1 VATDVCHH
9 VEEENAAEAVEI
21 SAQTV
26 FHPMEQFCI
35 NKIGGSFSLFG
46 GEIYF
51 SNQALWMIIAA
62 SAGLGIMYLAFMK
75 GSMVPGRLQLIGE
88 MLYEL
93 VANMVRDNVGSA
105 GRKYFPFIF
114 TLFMFILFANVLA
127 LIPGSFAVT
136 SHIVVTFLFAIVIF
150 VGVTAIGFMRHGL
163 HFFRFFFPEGAP
175 GWTAVIL
182 IPIEVVSYLSRP
194 ISLSVRLFANM
205 TVGHVLFK
213 ILAGFTILLGA
224 AGAAGLAGLL
234 PFTILIGITALE
246 LLVAV
251 LQAYV
256 FTILTCVYLHDAIHM
271 H

>member
-1 VATDVCHH
+1 
-9 VEEENAAEAVEI
+9 
-21 SAQTV
+21 
-26 FHPMEQFCI
+26 MEQFEI
-35 NKIGGSFSLFG
+35 HPIGQIELFGMDLSFTNSSLWMVIAAVVSTAFLLFAVRGGS
-46 GEIYF
+46 I
-51 SNQALWMIIAA
+51 
-62 SAGLGIMYLAFMK
+62 
-75 GSMVPGRLQLIGE
+75 VPTRLQVAAE
-88 MLYEL
+88 MLYDMI
-93 VANMVRDNVGSA
+93 AGMVRDNVGSE
-105 GRKYFPFIF
+105 GRRFFPFIF
-114 TLFMFILFANVLA
+114 TLFIFILFCNVLA

-136 SHIVVTFLFAIVIF
+136 SHIIVTFFMAIVIF
-150 VGVTAIGFMRHGL
+150 ITVTAIGFAKHGL

-175 GWTAVIL
+175 LWTAVIL

-213 ILAGFTILLGA
+213 ILAGFVLLMGVAGIL
-224 AGAAGLAGLL
+224 
-234 PFTILIGITALE
+234 PLIALVGITALE